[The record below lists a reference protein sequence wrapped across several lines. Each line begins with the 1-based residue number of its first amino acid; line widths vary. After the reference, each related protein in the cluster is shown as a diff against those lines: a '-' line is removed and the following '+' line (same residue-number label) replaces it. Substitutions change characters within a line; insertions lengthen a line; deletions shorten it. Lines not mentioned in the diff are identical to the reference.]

1 MRQGKVLVHPPLRH
15 KPSAMRNFRFDIY
28 QWGRYKCTVTLK
40 FPKDWQFS
48 QKDILDGIETQRPC
62 LKGQDYQIKCAE

>member
-1 MRQGKVLVHPPLRH
+1 
-15 KPSAMRNFRFDIY
+15 MRNFRFDIY

-40 FPKDWQFS
+40 FPKNWQFS
-48 QKDILDGIETQRPC
+48 QQDILDGIETQHPS